1 MKRTDI
7 KELRAKTVKEL
18 NKSLVDLQMQ
28 LAVAR
33 MEKKAGKLANVSLVP
48 TLADDIARIKT
59 TLNEKSL
66 VGEEKET
73 K

>member
-1 MKRTDI
+1 MKRKDI
-7 KELRAKTVKEL
+7 KDLRAKSVKEL
-18 NKSLVDLQMQ
+18 KATLVDLQMK

-33 MEKKAGKLANVSLVP
+33 MEKKAGKLANVSSVA

-59 TLNEKSL
+59 TLLEKEL